1 MVYAAILLAEIF
13 ERGGEECVTLSYKS
27 VKFLFMNFEHSAKAK
42 DMVKKVRLFLDEHIL
57 PLESEYL
64 KNHTEEANWKNWMV
78 DPRIEALKEKA
89 KAAGLWNLF
98 LPELSGLSNLEYAPV
113 AEITGHSLLAPEIF
127 NCNAPDTGNMEV
139 IWKYGSE
146 AQKEQWLKPLLEGKI
161 RSAFCMTEPDVASS
175 DATNME
181 ATITENGDE
190 IILNGTK
197 WWSTGLGHPNCKV
210 VIFMGL
216 SDPSAHKYLQH
227 SMVLVPMD
235 TEGVTIERMLPVF
248 GSFDAPY
255 GHGEVSFKNVRLP
268 KTAVIAGLGKG
279 FEIAQ
284 GRLGPGRVHHCMRQI
299 GVAERALEFM
309 IQRGMERVAFGK
321 PLINLGG
328 NRDIVANARID
339 IEMTRLLILKTA
351 YLLDTVGAM
360 GALSEVSQIKVV
372 APNVACKIVDQAI
385 QLLGGKGLS
394 NDSPLA
400 AMYAYARILRLA
412 DGPDEVH
419 RGVVARLELLK
430 YKA

>member
-1 MVYAAILLAEIF
+1 LVYAAILLAEIF

-42 DMVKKVRLFLDEHIL
+42 DMMKNVRLFLDEHIL

-98 LPELSGLSNLEYAPV
+98 LPEISGLSNVEYAPV

-146 AQKEQWLKPLLEGKI
+146 LQKKQWLEPLLEGKI

-181 ATITENGDE
+181 ATITEDGDE
-190 IILNGTK
+190 IVLNGTK

-235 TEGVTIERMLPVF
+235 TAGVTIERMLPVF

-255 GHGEVSFKNVRLP
+255 GHGEVSFKNARLP

-299 GVAERALEFM
+299 GVAERALELM
-309 IQRGMERVAFGK
+309 IKRGMERVAFGK

-328 NRDIVANARID
+328 NRDIIANARID

-351 YLLDTVGAM
+351 FLLDTVGAM